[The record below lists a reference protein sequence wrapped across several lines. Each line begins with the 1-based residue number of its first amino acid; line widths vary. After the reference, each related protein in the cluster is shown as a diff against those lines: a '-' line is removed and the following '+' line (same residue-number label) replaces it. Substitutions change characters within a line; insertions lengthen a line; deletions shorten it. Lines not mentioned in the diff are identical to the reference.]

1 MGGEYRSKGGHVENL
16 DGKVAVV
23 TGAASGIGAALAAG
37 FVAAGCRVMLAD
49 VERAPLETTAAALST
64 EGGSVEAVVTDVSDA
79 AAVDA
84 LAAATI
90 DRFGQVDVL
99 CNNAGVST
107 FDTIEQQTLDDWR
120 WVIDVNLWG
129 VVHGIHSFL
138 PHMRRQGTAAHI
150 VNTASVAG
158 LLSGLPF
165 LGPYSVSKVGVV
177 SISETLRIEMA
188 MAGAPIGVSVL
199 CPSSVDT
206 RVLDAERNRP
216 RALAPGA
223 RTDAGEA
230 FRQAVQASFASPTGK
245 TPAEVAAITLDAI
258 RTDRFWI
265 ITHEGERA
273 SLERRFADILANAP
287 SAP

>member
-1 MGGEYRSKGGHVENL
+1 VEDL

-23 TGAASGIGAALAAG
+23 TGAGSGIGAALAAG

-49 VERAPLETTAAALST
+49 VERAPLEATAAALTT
-64 EGGSVEAVVTDVSDA
+64 ESGSVEAVVTDVSDA

-107 FDTIEQQTLDDWR
+107 FDNIEQQTLDDWR

-216 RALAPGA
+216 QALAPEA
-223 RTDAGEA
+223 RTDEA
-230 FRQAVQASFASPTGK
+230 FRQAVQASFAGPTGK

-287 SAP
+287 